1 MPAAPARAVPVAR
14 PVEPDA
20 QPVPEGGRVAGQR
33 APGLAGAVRGAPAV
47 HVVAHPGGEQVRPA
61 RRAAGRGRS
70 ATPLPGG
77 RGGGHKTRLKTPHCC
92 GHGDAILYIPSLNPF
107 LSHFVT
113 EIVTVPWSRRQN
125 DGAPFPPALGRPPRG
140 RAGHAAS
147 QRAGVADGIRVPE
160 LSRHVTPE
168 KKETP

>member
-47 HVVAHPGGEQVRPA
+47 HVAAHPGGEQVRPA
-61 RRAAGRGRS
+61 RRAARRGRS

-77 RGGGHKTRLKTPHCC
+77 AGGGTQNEAKNT
-92 GHGDAILYIPSLNPF
+92 SLLWPRRR
-107 LSHFVT
+107 HFVHSKFKS
-113 EIVTVPWSRRQN
+113 IPQ
-125 DGAPFPPALGRPPRG
+125 PLCY
-140 RAGHAAS
+140 
-147 QRAGVADGIRVPE
+147 
-160 LSRHVTPE
+160 
-168 KKETP
+168 